1 MWKFCNFAIMAYTR
15 EQIEKIFTTI
25 CEQIETGRSLRSIL
39 KEDENMPS
47 SSTFFIWLKEDE
59 LKSKRYELA
68 TDLRTDILFDEIIE
82 IAYNTEEGTTTK
94 ETERGVEIT
103 TGDMLGHRRLKID
116 ALKWSLSKLNPK
128 KYGDKTDI
136 TTGGEKLQ
144 SEAPNI
150 KVTIVK
156 PIEEDD

>member
-1 MWKFCNFAIMAYTR
+1 MAYDK
-15 EQIEKIFTTI
+15 EKIEIIFTQI
-25 CEQIETGRSLRSIL
+25 CEQIEIGRSLRSIL
-39 KEDENMPS
+39 KEDDNMPS
-47 SSTFFIWLKEDE
+47 SSTFFIWLKEDA

-82 IAYNTEEGTTTK
+82 IAYNVEEGTTTK

-128 KYGDKTDI
+128 KYGDKVESINTNINLDAGKLTD
-136 TTGGEKLQ
+136 E
-144 SEAPNI
+144 EI
-150 KVTIVK
+150 KKINK
-156 PIEEDD
+156 NLESSY

>member
-1 MWKFCNFAIMAYTR
+1 MSYS
-15 EQIEKIFTTI
+15 QEKIEQTFTKI
-25 CEQIETGRSLRSIL
+25 CEEIETGRSLRSIL

-68 TDLRTDILFDEIIE
+68 TDLRTDVLFDEIIE

-94 ETERGVEIT
+94 ETERGIEIT

-128 KYGDKTDI
+128 KYGDKIQTEHS
-136 TTGGEKLQ
+136 GEIKSTIISLGNGINPN
-144 SEAPNI
+144 EAN
-150 KVTIVK
+150 T
-156 PIEEDD
+156 

>member
-1 MWKFCNFAIMAYTR
+1 MAYDKDK
-15 EQIEKIFTTI
+15 IEIIFTQI

-39 KEDENMPS
+39 KEDNNMPS
-47 SSTFFIWLKEDE
+47 SSTFFIWLKEDA

-82 IAYNTEEGTTTK
+82 IAYNVEEGTTTK

-128 KYGDKTDI
+128 KYGVDDRFIYELHVFKAI
-136 TTGGEKLQ
+136 VKKGGEY
-144 SEAPNI
+144 I
-150 KVTIVK
+150 KFKVY
-156 PIEEDD
+156 

>member
-1 MWKFCNFAIMAYTR
+1 MAYSQ
-15 EQIEKIFTTI
+15 EEIEEVFTKI
-25 CEQIETGRSLRSIL
+25 CEQIETGRSLRSVL

-47 SSTFFIWLKEDE
+47 SSTFFIWLKEDKE
-59 LKSKRYELA
+59 KSKRYELA
-68 TDLRTDILFDEIIE
+68 TDLRTDILFDEIID

-128 KYGDKTDI
+128 KYGDKIQTEHSGEV
-136 TTGGEKLQ
+136 TTNIISLGNGT
-144 SEAPNI
+144 APE
-150 KVTIVK
+150 T
-156 PIEEDD
+156 E

>member
-1 MWKFCNFAIMAYTR
+1 MAYSQ
-15 EQIEKIFTTI
+15 EEKEIVFTKI

-47 SSTFFIWLKEDE
+47 SSTFFIWLKDDAV
-59 LKSKRYELA
+59 KSKRYELA
-68 TDLRTDILFDEIIE
+68 TDLRTDILFDEIID

-94 ETERGVEIT
+94 ETERGIEVT

-128 KYGDKTDI
+128 KYGDKIQNEHSGEI
-136 TTGGEKLQ
+136 TTNVISLGTG
-144 SEAPNI
+144 I
-150 KVTIVK
+150 KPDESNT
-156 PIEEDD
+156 

>member
-1 MWKFCNFAIMAYTR
+1 MAYSLDKI
-15 EQIEKIFTTI
+15 EEVFDNICQEIEK
-25 CEQIETGRSLRSIL
+25 GRSLRSIL

-47 SSTFFIWLKEDE
+47 SSTFFIWLKESE
-59 LKSKRYELA
+59 IKSKRYELA
-68 TDLRTDILFDEIIE
+68 TDLRTDILFDEIID

-128 KYGDKTDI
+128 KYGEKIQVDQDVKQITEIILTDA
-136 TTGGEKLQ
+136 TLDTD
-144 SEAPNI
+144 
-150 KVTIVK
+150 T
-156 PIEEDD
+156 

>member
-1 MWKFCNFAIMAYTR
+1 MAYSKN
-15 EQIEKIFTTI
+15 EIEEVFTKI

-39 KEDENMPS
+39 KEDKNMPS
-47 SSTFFIWLKEDE
+47 SSTFFIWLKEDK

-94 ETERGVEIT
+94 ETERGVEVT

-128 KYGDKTDI
+128 KYGDKLDVTSKDKEI
-136 TTGGEKLQ
+136 Q
-144 SEAPNI
+144 STP
-150 KVTIVK
+150 
-156 PIEEDD
+156 PIEFKILRKE

>member
-1 MWKFCNFAIMAYTR
+1 MSYS
-15 EQIEKIFTTI
+15 QEKIEQTFTKI
-25 CEQIETGRSLRSIL
+25 CEEIETGRSLRSIL

-94 ETERGVEIT
+94 ETERGIEIT

-128 KYGDKTDI
+128 KYGDKIQTEHSGEI
-136 TTGGEKLQ
+136 KSTIISLGTGIN
-144 SEAPNI
+144 PNE
-150 KVTIVK
+150 TNN
-156 PIEEDD
+156 

>member
-1 MWKFCNFAIMAYTR
+1 MAYSQ
-15 EQIEKIFTTI
+15 EEIEITFTKI

-39 KEDENMPS
+39 KEDEGMPS
-47 SSTFFIWLKEDE
+47 SSTFFIWLSSDE
-59 LKSKRYELA
+59 AKSKRYELA
-68 TDLRTDILFDEIIE
+68 TDLRTDILFDEIID

-128 KYGDKTDI
+128 KYGDKIQQEI
-136 TTGGEKLQ
+136 TGETKV
-144 SEAPNI
+144 NI
-150 KVTIVK
+150 SF
-156 PIEEDD
+156 ED

>member
-1 MWKFCNFAIMAYTR
+1 MAYSKD
-15 EQIEKIFTTI
+15 EIENIFTKI

-47 SSTFFIWLKEDE
+47 SSTFFIWLTESE

-68 TDLRTDILFDEIIE
+68 TNLRTDALFDEIVE
-82 IAYNTEEGTTTK
+82 IAYNTEEGETTK
-94 ETERGVEIT
+94 VNSKGEIETT

-128 KYGDKTDI
+128 KYGDKVQQEHS
-136 TTGGEKLQ
+136 GEIKGN
-144 SEAPNI
+144 APPSIIFIDTEN
-150 KVTIVK
+150 
-156 PIEEDD
+156 DNAD

>member
-1 MWKFCNFAIMAYTR
+1 MAYSL
-15 EQIEKIFTTI
+15 EEIETIFTKI
-25 CEQIETGRSLRSIL
+25 CEEIETGRSLRSIL

-47 SSTFFIWLKEDE
+47 SSTFFIWLKEDVQ
-59 LKSKRYELA
+59 KSKRYELA

-128 KYGDKTDI
+128 KYGDKLDMTS
-136 TTGGEKLQ
+136 GGEKLPQ
-144 SEAPNI
+144 
-150 KVTIVK
+150 VTIFQL
-156 PIEEDD
+156 PDNDR

>member
-1 MWKFCNFAIMAYTR
+1 MAYSVEEIEEVFTR
-15 EQIEKIFTTI
+15 I

-47 SSTFFIWLKEDE
+47 SSTFFIWLKEDS

-68 TDLRTDILFDEIIE
+68 TDLRTDILFDEIID

-94 ETERGVEIT
+94 ENAKGEIETT

-128 KYGDKTDI
+128 KYGDKIQTEHSGEV
-136 TTGGEKLQ
+136 TTNIISLGNGT
-144 SEAPNI
+144 APET
-150 KVTIVK
+150 K
-156 PIEEDD
+156 

>member
-1 MWKFCNFAIMAYTR
+1 MAYDKDK
-15 EQIEKIFTTI
+15 IEVIFTQI

-39 KEDENMPS
+39 KEDDNMPS
-47 SSTFFIWLKEDE
+47 SSTFFIWLKEDA

-82 IAYNTEEGTTTK
+82 IAYNVEEGTTTK

-116 ALKWSLSKLNPK
+116 VLKWSLSKLNPK
-128 KYGDKTDI
+128 KYGEKI
-136 TTGGEKLQ
+136 QQEHSGELTTNVISLGNGIK
-144 SEAPNI
+144 PNETNI
-150 KVTIVK
+150 
-156 PIEEDD
+156 